1 MKLWKMK
8 VKLMSQT
15 TKTLKNKKNIFHFL
29 SWLLT
34 FAPILIWLC
43 VAMAK
48 STELTKTAL
57 AISILIAGLLTFV
70 NLLLK
75 YSIRSTVWILL
86 IGIYVALKN
95 ITPLLIIIAVCT
107 VIDEFIVHPLY
118 VHYRDRYKI
127 NKEIDKR
134 QGE

>member
-1 MKLWKMK
+1 
-8 VKLMSQT
+8 MST
-15 TKTLKNKKNIFHFL
+15 TTQTLKKKAITLHVL
-29 SWLLT
+29 SWFLT
-34 FAPILIWLC
+34 FAPILIYLC
-43 VAMAK
+43 IAMYK
-48 STELTKTAL
+48 SNDITKPAL
-57 AISILIAGLLTFV
+57 AISITVAALFTFA

-95 ITPLLIIIAVCT
+95 ITPLLIIIAVFT
-107 VIDEFIVHPLY
+107 IIDEFIVHPLY
-118 VHYRDRYKI
+118 KRYKERYHI

>member
-1 MKLWKMK
+1 
-8 VKLMSQT
+8 MSATTQT
-15 TKTLKNKKNIFHFL
+15 LKKKTLILHFT
-29 SWLLT
+29 SWVLT
-34 FAPILIWLC
+34 FAPILIYLC
-43 VAMAK
+43 IAMYK
-48 STELTKTAL
+48 SNEITKPAL
-57 AISILIAGLLTFV
+57 AISITVATLFTFA

-107 VIDEFIVHPLY
+107 IIDEFIVHPLY
-118 VHYRDRYKI
+118 KRYKERYHI

>member
-1 MKLWKMK
+1 
-8 VKLMSQT
+8 MSQT
-15 TKTLKNKKNIFHFL
+15 TKELKTKKNIFHAL

-43 VAMAK
+43 IALAK
-48 STELTKTAL
+48 SNDVTKTAL
-57 AISILIAGLLTFV
+57 ALSIVVAGLFCLV

-75 YSIRSTVWILL
+75 YSIRSTIWILL
-86 IGIYVALKN
+86 IGIYIALKD

-107 VIDEFIVHPLY
+107 IIDEFLVHPAY
-118 VHYRDRYKI
+118 KHYRDRYKI

>member
-1 MKLWKMK
+1 
-8 VKLMSQT
+8 MSQT
-15 TKTLKNKKNIFHFL
+15 TKTLKIKKNIFHGL

-48 STELTKTAL
+48 SNDLTKTSL
-57 AISILIAGLLTFV
+57 AITILIAGMLTLV

-75 YSIRSTVWILL
+75 YSIRSTIWILL
-86 IGIYVALKN
+86 IGIYIALKD

-107 VIDEFIVHPLY
+107 ILDEFIVHPLY
-118 VHYRDRYKI
+118 MHYRDRYKI

-134 QGE
+134 QGV

>member
-1 MKLWKMK
+1 
-8 VKLMSQT
+8 MSQT
-15 TKTLKNKKNIFHFL
+15 TKTLKIKKNIFHGL

-48 STELTKTAL
+48 SNDLTKTSL
-57 AISILIAGLLTFV
+57 AITILIAGMLTLV

-75 YSIRSTVWILL
+75 YSIRSKIWILL
-86 IGIYVALKN
+86 IGIYIALKD

-107 VIDEFIVHPLY
+107 ILDEFIVHPLY
-118 VHYRDRYKI
+118 AWF
-127 NKEIDKR
+127 
-134 QGE
+134 

>member
-1 MKLWKMK
+1 
-8 VKLMSQT
+8 MSET
-15 TKTLKNKKNIFHFL
+15 TKSLKKKTLTFHFI

-34 FAPILIWLC
+34 FAPILIWL
-43 VAMAK
+43 VIALVK
-48 STELTKTAL
+48 SNDVTKTAL
-57 AISILIAGLLTFV
+57 SLSIVVAMLLSVV

-86 IGIYVALKN
+86 IGIYIALRN

-107 VIDEFIVHPLY
+107 ILDEFIVHPLY
-118 VHYRDRYKI
+118 KHYKERYHI

-134 QGE
+134 VE

>member
-1 MKLWKMK
+1 
-8 VKLMSQT
+8 MSAT
-15 TKTLKNKKNIFHFL
+15 TQNLKKKTLILHFT
-29 SWLLT
+29 SWVLT
-34 FAPILIWLC
+34 FAPILIYLC
-43 VAMAK
+43 IAMYK
-48 STELTKTAL
+48 SNEITKPAL
-57 AISILIAGLLTFV
+57 AISITVAALFTFA

-107 VIDEFIVHPLY
+107 IMDEFIVHPLY
-118 VHYRDRYKI
+118 KRYKERYHI